1 MQRHARDD
9 RQWEQWPGRGAPTRR
24 HAGRLRG
31 LFAPS
36 DAADAVAELVAERG
50 RELEER
56 SAEIRAVVQELE
68 HREERARELHFKV
81 EQILRDGA
89 AELDLRQAELSVRS
103 AELDARETTVEQAE
117 AGVEDR
123 RRALGAVELRAA
135 AVDRR
140 EEAVRLR
147 ERGARASGRR
157 ARRARPPARRARQ
170 DPRSRRSRHP
180 SARTST
186 SCSLRATATDL
197 VVRPGPAPKPGELV
211 ELDDGP
217 YRCLR
222 VAGSPLP
229 GDDRRC
235 AVLEPAPA
243 E

>member
-1 MQRHARDD
+1 MQPRARDD
-9 RQWEQWPGRGAPTRR
+9 RQWEQWPGRNTPDVRPR
-24 HAGRLRG
+24 GRLRG

-68 HREERARELHFKV
+68 HREERARELHVRV

-103 AELDARETTVEQAE
+103 AELDARETSVEQAE
-117 AGVEDR
+117 AKVEDR

-135 AVDRR
+135 AVERR

-147 ERGARASGRR
+147 ERELERR
-157 ARRARPPARRARQ
+157 AGDLAELARQ
-170 DPRSRRSRHP
+170 LDELGETL
-180 SARTST
+180 AAAG
-186 SCSLRATATDL
+186 LRPEREDEHVVLAVDGRYHLA
-197 VVRPGPAPKPGELV
+197 VRPGPVPKPGEIV
-211 ELDDGP
+211 ELEDGR
-217 YRCLR
+217 YRCIR

-235 AVLEPAPA
+235 AVLEPAPGG
-243 E
+243 